1 MNKVLTITGAFF
13 STLLVTLLAAGVA
26 VQSPKV
32 QTWIGKKAVAK
43 IEKQL
48 GGHFTFD
55 EVRLN
60 PFDALVLKNVVIL
73 DDSPYTG
80 RPQQAVVDTFARAD
94 RIAATFSLKSL
105 FQKQG
110 LHFNRAEVDGFVMN
124 LAIEPGDG
132 EKTTTN
138 LQRIFRLSDDNEVP
152 EDRGDVF
159 DIDRFTVKDFT
170 FRMFNF
176 PMDERFERE
185 KRQVPSD
192 AIDWNNLE
200 IKGLIRGRKMK
211 FSHLIMSGTAPPGRH
226 RPVRPRH
233 ADHRL
238 LRSRLERQYL
248 PRGTHRQGGRARG

>member
-94 RIAATFSLKSL
+94 RETGRRPPPTSSASSVSPTTRKCRKTAATSS
-105 FQKQG
+105 
-110 LHFNRAEVDGFVMN
+110 
-124 LAIEPGDG
+124 
-132 EKTTTN
+132 T
-138 LQRIFRLSDDNEVP
+138 S
-152 EDRGDVF
+152 
-159 DIDRFTVKDFT
+159 
-170 FRMFNF
+170 
-176 PMDERFERE
+176 
-185 KRQVPSD
+185 
-192 AIDWNNLE
+192 
-200 IKGLIRGRKMK
+200 
-211 FSHLIMSGTAPPGRH
+211 TA
-226 RPVRPRH
+226 
-233 ADHRL
+233 
-238 LRSRLERQYL
+238 SR
-248 PRGTHRQGGRARG
+248 

>member
-94 RIAATFSLKSL
+94 RIAVLNEGALEAFDTPARL
-105 FQKQG
+105 
-110 LHFNRAEVDGFVMN
+110 AEISPTYRTMVR
-124 LAIEPGDG
+124 
-132 EKTTTN
+132 
-138 LQRIFRLSDDNEVP
+138 LQEL
-152 EDRGDVF
+152 
-159 DIDRFTVKDFT
+159 
-170 FRMFNF
+170 
-176 PMDERFERE
+176 ERE
-185 KRQVPSD
+185 V
-192 AIDWNNLE
+192 
-200 IKGLIRGRKMK
+200 KG
-211 FSHLIMSGTAPPGRH
+211 
-226 RPVRPRH
+226 
-233 ADHRL
+233 
-238 LRSRLERQYL
+238 
-248 PRGTHRQGGRARG
+248 